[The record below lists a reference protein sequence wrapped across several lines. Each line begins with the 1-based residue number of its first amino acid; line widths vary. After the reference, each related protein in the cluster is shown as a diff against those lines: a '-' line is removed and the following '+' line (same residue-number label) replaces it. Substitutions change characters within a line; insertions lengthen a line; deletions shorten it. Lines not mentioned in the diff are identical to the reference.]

1 MASPDKAKPQET
13 SCGLALMD
21 NINIFMRYVMI
32 TTYFGEFVDS
42 DTKHSQPLEEL
53 TGTVKVHS
61 LNGVEAAFL
70 YSPDDS
76 KKGYTRYDI
85 PSFGKNYKDVIVA
98 VLGRKITKEVNGK
111 TYNKLIVVRMRML
124 RTTNAYKGIGNA

>member
-1 MASPDKAKPQET
+1 
-13 SCGLALMD
+13 
-21 NINIFMRYVMI
+21 MI

-85 PSFGKNYKDVIVA
+85 PSFGKKLQRCYCSSF
-98 VLGRKITKEVNGK
+98 RKEN
-111 TYNKLIVVRMRML
+111 NKRSKWKNIQ
-124 RTTNAYKGIGNA
+124 